1 MTEQENRNKKSAAE
15 SYTEQL
21 QLVLNSHINGYGR
34 LFGGMLLQ
42 WIDVMFGVVARRH
55 CGCEVTTAA
64 IDHMEF
70 LSPAYVNDLVK
81 LQGRVTWVGRSSLE
95 VRVDTYAQA
104 LGGEWRPVNVAYA
117 LMVALDA
124 NEKPTPA
131 PGLLLENEEQEREF
145 AAGAARQQARKAARM
160 KKQ

>member
-1 MTEQENRNKKSAAE
+1 MEADKKVQKRVSE

-21 QLVLNSHINGYGR
+21 QLVMNSHINGYGR
-34 LFGGMLLQ
+34 LFGGTLLQ

-70 LSPAYVNDLVK
+70 LSPAYLNDLVK
-81 LQGRVTWVGRSSLE
+81 LEGRVTWVGRSSLE

-124 NEKPTPA
+124 NEKPAPA
-131 PGLLLENEEQEREF
+131 PGLLLETEEQKREF
-145 AAGAARQQARKAARM
+145 TEGAARQEARKAARM
-160 KKQ
+160 KRQ

>member
-1 MTEQENRNKKSAAE
+1 MEADKKVQKRVSE

-21 QLVLNSHINGYGR
+21 QFVMNSHINGYGR
-34 LFGGMLLQ
+34 LFGGTLLQ

-64 IDHMEF
+64 IDH
-70 LSPAYVNDLVK
+70 LNDLVK
-81 LQGRVTWVGRSSLE
+81 LEGRVTWVGRSSLE

-104 LGGEWRPVNVAYA
+104 LRGEWRPVNVAYA

-124 NEKPTPA
+124 NEKPAPA
-131 PGLLLENEEQEREF
+131 PGLLLETEEQQREF
-145 AAGAARQQARKAARM
+145 TEGAARQEARKAARL

>member
-1 MTEQENRNKKSAAE
+1 MEADKKVQKRVSE

-21 QLVLNSHINGYGR
+21 QFVMNSHINGYGR
-34 LFGGMLLQ
+34 LFGGTLLQ

-70 LSPAYVNDLVK
+70 LSPDYLNDLVK
-81 LQGRVTWVGRSSLE
+81 LEGRVTWVGRSSLE

-124 NEKPTPA
+124 NEKPAPA
-131 PGLLLENEEQEREF
+131 PGLLLETEEQKREF
-145 AAGAARQQARKAARM
+145 TEGAARQEARKAARM

>member
-1 MTEQENRNKKSAAE
+1 MEADKKVQKRVSE

-21 QLVLNSHINGYGR
+21 QFVMNSHINGYGR
-34 LFGGMLLQ
+34 LFGGTLLQ

-64 IDHMEF
+64 IHHMEF
-70 LSPAYVNDLVK
+70 LSPAYLNDLVK
-81 LQGRVTWVGRSSLE
+81 LEGRVTWVGRSSLE

-131 PGLLLENEEQEREF
+131 PGLLLETEEQKREF
-145 AAGAARQQARKAARM
+145 TEGAARQEARKAARL

>member
-1 MTEQENRNKKSAAE
+1 MEADKKVQKRVSE

-21 QLVLNSHINGYGR
+21 QFVMNSHINGYGR
-34 LFGGMLLQ
+34 LFGGTLLQ

-70 LSPAYVNDLVK
+70 LSPAYLNDLVK
-81 LQGRVTWVGRSSLE
+81 LEGRVTWVGRSSLE

-124 NEKPTPA
+124 NEKPAPA
-131 PGLLLENEEQEREF
+131 PGLLLETEEQKREF
-145 AAGAARQQARKAARM
+145 TEGAARQEARKAARM
-160 KKQ
+160 KRQ

>member
-1 MTEQENRNKKSAAE
+1 MEEDKKVQKRVSE

-21 QLVLNSHINGYGR
+21 QFVMNSHINGYGR
-34 LFGGMLLQ
+34 LFGGTLLQ

-70 LSPAYVNDLVK
+70 LSPAYLNDLVK
-81 LQGRVTWVGRSSLE
+81 LEGRVTWVGRSSLE

-131 PGLLLENEEQEREF
+131 PGLLLETEEQKREF
-145 AAGAARQQARKAARM
+145 TEGAARQEARKAARL

>member
-1 MTEQENRNKKSAAE
+1 MEADKKVQKRVSE

-21 QLVLNSHINGYGR
+21 QFVMNSHINGYGR
-34 LFGGMLLQ
+34 LFGGTLLQ

-70 LSPAYVNDLVK
+70 LSPAYLNDLVK
-81 LQGRVTWVGRSSLE
+81 LEGRVTWVGRSSLE

-131 PGLLLENEEQEREF
+131 PGLLLETEEEKREF
-145 AAGAARQQARKAARM
+145 TEGAARQEARKAARL

>member
-1 MTEQENRNKKSAAE
+1 MEADKKVQKRVSE

-21 QLVLNSHINGYGR
+21 QFVMNSHINGYGR
-34 LFGGMLLQ
+34 LFGGTLLQ

-70 LSPAYVNDLVK
+70 LSPAYLNDLVK
-81 LQGRVTWVGRSSLE
+81 LEGRVTWVGRSSLE

-131 PGLLLENEEQEREF
+131 PGLLLETEEQKREF
-145 AAGAARQQARKAARM
+145 TEGAARQEARKAARM

>member
-1 MTEQENRNKKSAAE
+1 MEADKKVQKRVSE

-21 QLVLNSHINGYGR
+21 QFVMNSHINGYGR
-34 LFGGMLLQ
+34 LFGGTLLQ

-70 LSPAYVNDLVK
+70 LSPAYLNDLVK
-81 LQGRVTWVGRSSLE
+81 LEGRVTWVGRSSLE

-124 NEKPTPA
+124 NEKPAPA
-131 PGLLLENEEQEREF
+131 PGLLLETEEQKREF
-145 AAGAARQQARKAARM
+145 TEGAARQEARKAVRM

>member
-1 MTEQENRNKKSAAE
+1 MEADKKVQKRVSE

-21 QLVLNSHINGYGR
+21 QLVMNSHINGYGR
-34 LFGGMLLQ
+34 LFGGTLLQ
-42 WIDVMFGVVARRH
+42 WTDVMFGVVARRH

-70 LSPAYVNDLVK
+70 LSPAYLNDLVK
-81 LQGRVTWVGRSSLE
+81 LEGRVTWVGRSSLE

-124 NEKPTPA
+124 NEKPAPA
-131 PGLLLENEEQEREF
+131 PGLLLETEEQKREF
-145 AAGAARQQARKAARM
+145 TEGAARQEARKAARL

>member
-1 MTEQENRNKKSAAE
+1 MEADKKVQKRVSE

-21 QLVLNSHINGYGR
+21 QFVMNSHINGYGR
-34 LFGGMLLQ
+34 LFGGTLLQ

-70 LSPAYVNDLVK
+70 LSPAYLNDLVK
-81 LQGRVTWVGRSSLE
+81 LEGRVTWVGRSSLE

-104 LGGEWRPVNVAYA
+104 LGGEWRPVNIAYA

-131 PGLLLENEEQEREF
+131 PGLLLETEEQKREF
-145 AAGAARQQARKAARM
+145 TEGAARQEARNAARI

>member
-1 MTEQENRNKKSAAE
+1 MEADKKVQKRVSE

-21 QLVLNSHINGYGR
+21 QFVMNSHMNGYGR
-34 LFGGMLLQ
+34 LFGGTLLQ
-42 WIDVMFGVVARRH
+42 WIDVMFGGVARRH

-64 IDHMEF
+64 IDPMEF
-70 LSPAYVNDLVK
+70 LSPAYLNDLVK
-81 LQGRVTWVGRSSLE
+81 LEGRVTWVGRSSLE

-124 NEKPTPA
+124 NEKPAPA
-131 PGLLLENEEQEREF
+131 PGLLLETEEQKREF
-145 AAGAARQQARKAARM
+145 TEGAARQEARKAARM

>member
-1 MTEQENRNKKSAAE
+1 MEAEKKMQKRVSE

-21 QLVLNSHINGYGR
+21 QLVMNSHINGYGR
-34 LFGGMLLQ
+34 LFGGTLLQ

-70 LSPAYVNDLVK
+70 LSPAYLNDLVK
-81 LQGRVTWVGRSSLE
+81 LEGRVTWVGRSSLE

-124 NEKPTPA
+124 NEKPAPA
-131 PGLLLENEEQEREF
+131 PGLLLETEEQKREF
-145 AAGAARQQARKAARM
+145 TEGAARQEARKAARM

>member
-1 MTEQENRNKKSAAE
+1 MEADKKVQKRVSE

-21 QLVLNSHINGYGR
+21 QFVMNSHINGYGR
-34 LFGGMLLQ
+34 LFGGTLLQ

-70 LSPAYVNDLVK
+70 LSPAYLNDLVK
-81 LQGRVTWVGRSSLE
+81 LEGRVTWVGRSSLE

-124 NEKPTPA
+124 NEKPAPA
-131 PGLLLENEEQEREF
+131 PGLLLETEEQKREF
-145 AAGAARQQARKAARM
+145 TEGAARQEARKAARL

>member
-1 MTEQENRNKKSAAE
+1 MEADKKVQKRVSE

-21 QLVLNSHINGYGR
+21 QFVMNSHINGYGR
-34 LFGGMLLQ
+34 LFGGTLLQ

-70 LSPAYVNDLVK
+70 LSPAYLNDLVK
-81 LQGRVTWVGRSSLE
+81 LEGRVTWVGRSSLE

-124 NEKPTPA
+124 NEKPAPA
-131 PGLLLENEEQEREF
+131 PGLLLETEEQQREF
-145 AAGAARQQARKAARM
+145 TEGAARQEARKAARM

>member
-1 MTEQENRNKKSAAE
+1 MEEDKKVQKRVSE

-21 QLVLNSHINGYGR
+21 QFVMNSHINGYGR
-34 LFGGMLLQ
+34 LFGGTLLQ

-70 LSPAYVNDLVK
+70 LSPAYLNDLVK
-81 LQGRVTWVGRSSLE
+81 LEGRVTWVGRSSLE

-131 PGLLLENEEQEREF
+131 PGLLLETEEQKREF
-145 AAGAARQQARKAARM
+145 TEGAARQEARKAARI

>member
-1 MTEQENRNKKSAAE
+1 MEADKKVQKRVSE

-21 QLVLNSHINGYGR
+21 QFVMNSHINGYGR
-34 LFGGMLLQ
+34 LFGGTLLQ

-70 LSPAYVNDLVK
+70 LSPAYLNDLVK
-81 LQGRVTWVGRSSLE
+81 LEGRVTWVGRSSLE

-124 NEKPTPA
+124 NEKPTPT
-131 PGLLLENEEQEREF
+131 PGLLLETEEQQREF
-145 AAGAARQQARKAARM
+145 TEGAARQEARKAARM

>member
-1 MTEQENRNKKSAAE
+1 MEADKKVQKRVSE

-21 QLVLNSHINGYGR
+21 QFVMNSHINGYGR
-34 LFGGMLLQ
+34 LFGGTLLQ
-42 WIDVMFGVVARRH
+42 WIVVMFGVVARRH

-70 LSPAYVNDLVK
+70 LSPAYLNDLVK
-81 LQGRVTWVGRSSLE
+81 LEGRVTWVGRSSLE

-124 NEKPTPA
+124 NEKPAPA
-131 PGLLLENEEQEREF
+131 PGLLLETEEQKREF
-145 AAGAARQQARKAARM
+145 TEGAARQEARKAARM

>member
-1 MTEQENRNKKSAAE
+1 MEADKKVQKRVSE

-21 QLVLNSHINGYGR
+21 QFVMNSHINGYGR
-34 LFGGMLLQ
+34 LFGGTLLQ

-70 LSPAYVNDLVK
+70 LSPAYLNDLVK
-81 LQGRVTWVGRSSLE
+81 LEGRVTWVGRSSLE

-131 PGLLLENEEQEREF
+131 PGLLLETEEQKREF
-145 AAGAARQQARKAARM
+145 TEGAARQEARKAARM
-160 KKQ
+160 KRQ

>member
-1 MTEQENRNKKSAAE
+1 MEADKKVQKRVSE

-21 QLVLNSHINGYGR
+21 QFVMNSHINGYGR
-34 LFGGMLLQ
+34 LFGGTLLQ

-70 LSPAYVNDLVK
+70 LSPAYLNDLVK
-81 LQGRVTWVGRSSLE
+81 LEGRVTWVGRSSLE

-124 NEKPTPA
+124 NEKPAPA
-131 PGLLLENEEQEREF
+131 PGLLLETEEQKREF
-145 AAGAARQQARKAARM
+145 TEGAERQEARKAARM

>member
-1 MTEQENRNKKSAAE
+1 MEAEKKMQKRVSE

-21 QLVLNSHINGYGR
+21 QLVMNSHINGYGR
-34 LFGGMLLQ
+34 LFGGTLLQ

-70 LSPAYVNDLVK
+70 LSPAYLNDLVK
-81 LQGRVTWVGRSSLE
+81 LEGRVTWVGRSSLE

-124 NEKPTPA
+124 NEKPAPA
-131 PGLLLENEEQEREF
+131 PGLLLETEEQKREF
-145 AAGAARQQARKAARM
+145 TEGAARQEARKAARM
-160 KKQ
+160 KK

>member
-1 MTEQENRNKKSAAE
+1 MEADKKVQKRVSE

-21 QLVLNSHINGYGR
+21 QFVMNSHINGYGR
-34 LFGGMLLQ
+34 LFGGTLLQ

-70 LSPAYVNDLVK
+70 LSPAYLNDLVK
-81 LQGRVTWVGRSSLE
+81 LEGRVTWVGRSSLE

-124 NEKPTPA
+124 NEKPAPA
-131 PGLLLENEEQEREF
+131 PGLLLETEEQKREF
-145 AAGAARQQARKAARM
+145 TEGAARQEARKAARM

>member
-1 MTEQENRNKKSAAE
+1 MEEDKKVQKRVSE

-21 QLVLNSHINGYGR
+21 QFVMNSHINGYGR
-34 LFGGMLLQ
+34 LFGGTLLQ

-70 LSPAYVNDLVK
+70 LSPAYLNDLVK
-81 LQGRVTWVGRSSLE
+81 LEGRVTWVGRSSLE

-124 NEKPTPA
+124 NEKPAPA
-131 PGLLLENEEQEREF
+131 PGLLLETEEQKREF
-145 AAGAARQQARKAARM
+145 TEGAARQEARKAARM

>member
-1 MTEQENRNKKSAAE
+1 MEADKKVQKRVSE

-21 QLVLNSHINGYGR
+21 QFVMNSHINGYGW
-34 LFGGMLLQ
+34 LFGGTLLQ

-70 LSPAYVNDLVK
+70 LSPAYLNDLVK
-81 LQGRVTWVGRSSLE
+81 LEGRVTWVGRSSLE

-124 NEKPTPA
+124 NEKPAPA
-131 PGLLLENEEQEREF
+131 PGLLLETEEQKREF
-145 AAGAARQQARKAARM
+145 TEGAARQEARKAARM

>member
-1 MTEQENRNKKSAAE
+1 MEADKKVQKRVSE

-21 QLVLNSHINGYGR
+21 QFVMNSHINGYGR
-34 LFGGMLLQ
+34 LFGGTLLQ

-70 LSPAYVNDLVK
+70 LSPAYLNDLVK
-81 LQGRVTWVGRSSLE
+81 LEGRVTWVGRSSLE

-124 NEKPTPA
+124 NEKPAPA
-131 PGLLLENEEQEREF
+131 PGLLLETEEQKREF
-145 AAGAARQQARKAARM
+145 TEGAARQEARKAARI
-160 KKQ
+160 KKK

>member
-1 MTEQENRNKKSAAE
+1 MEADKKVQKRVSE

-21 QLVLNSHINGYGR
+21 QFVMNSHINGYGR
-34 LFGGMLLQ
+34 LFGGKLLQ

-70 LSPAYVNDLVK
+70 LSPAYLNDLVK
-81 LQGRVTWVGRSSLE
+81 LEGRVTWVGRSSLE

-124 NEKPTPA
+124 NEKPAPA
-131 PGLLLENEEQEREF
+131 PGLLLETEEQKREF
-145 AAGAARQQARKAARM
+145 TEGAARQEARKAARM

>member
-1 MTEQENRNKKSAAE
+1 MEADKKVQKRVSE

-21 QLVLNSHINGYGR
+21 QLVMNSHINGYGR
-34 LFGGMLLQ
+34 LFGGTLLQ

-70 LSPAYVNDLVK
+70 LSPAYLNDLVK
-81 LQGRVTWVGRSSLE
+81 LEGRVTWVGRSSLE

-124 NEKPTPA
+124 NEKPAPA
-131 PGLLLENEEQEREF
+131 PGLLLETEEQKREF
-145 AAGAARQQARKAARM
+145 TEGAARQEARKAARL

>member
-1 MTEQENRNKKSAAE
+1 MEADKKVQKRVSE

-21 QLVLNSHINGYGR
+21 QLVMNSHINGYGR
-34 LFGGMLLQ
+34 LFGGTLLQ

-70 LSPAYVNDLVK
+70 LSPAYLNDLVK
-81 LQGRVTWVGRSSLE
+81 LEGRVTWVGRSSLE

-124 NEKPTPA
+124 NEKPAPA
-131 PGLLLENEEQEREF
+131 PGLLLETEAQQREF
-145 AAGAARQQARKAARM
+145 AEGAARQEARKAARL

>member
-1 MTEQENRNKKSAAE
+1 MEADKKVQKRVSE

-21 QLVLNSHINGYGR
+21 QFVMNSHINGYGR
-34 LFGGMLLQ
+34 LFGGTLLQ

-70 LSPAYVNDLVK
+70 LSPAYLNDLVK
-81 LQGRVTWVGRSSLE
+81 LEGRVTWVGRSSLE

-131 PGLLLENEEQEREF
+131 PGLLLETEEQKREF
-145 AAGAARQQARKAARM
+145 TEGAARQEARKATRM

>member
-1 MTEQENRNKKSAAE
+1 MEEDKKVQKRVSE

-21 QLVLNSHINGYGR
+21 QFVMNSHINGYGR
-34 LFGGMLLQ
+34 LFGGTLLQ

-70 LSPAYVNDLVK
+70 LSPAYLNDLVK
-81 LQGRVTWVGRSSLE
+81 LEGRVTWVGRSSLE

-124 NEKPTPA
+124 NEKPVPA
-131 PGLLLENEEQEREF
+131 PGLLLETEEQKREF
-145 AAGAARQQARKAARM
+145 TEGAARQEARKAARI

>member
-1 MTEQENRNKKSAAE
+1 MEADKKVQKRVSE

-21 QLVLNSHINGYGR
+21 QFVMNSHINGYGR
-34 LFGGMLLQ
+34 LFGGTLLQ

-70 LSPAYVNDLVK
+70 LSPAYLNDLVK
-81 LQGRVTWVGRSSLE
+81 LEGRVTWVGRSSLE

-131 PGLLLENEEQEREF
+131 PGLLLETEEQKREF
-145 AAGAARQQARKAARM
+145 TEGAARQEARKAARL

>member
-1 MTEQENRNKKSAAE
+1 MEAEEKMQKRVSE

-21 QLVLNSHINGYGR
+21 QLVMNSHINGYGR
-34 LFGGMLLQ
+34 LFGGTLLQ

-70 LSPAYVNDLVK
+70 LSPAYLNDLVK
-81 LQGRVTWVGRSSLE
+81 LEGRVTWVGRSSLE

-124 NEKPTPA
+124 NEKPAPA
-131 PGLLLENEEQEREF
+131 PGLLLETEEQKREF
-145 AAGAARQQARKAARM
+145 TEGAARQEARKAARM

>member
-1 MTEQENRNKKSAAE
+1 MEADKKVQKRVSE

-21 QLVLNSHINGYGR
+21 QFVMNSHINGYGR
-34 LFGGMLLQ
+34 LFGGTLLQ

-70 LSPAYVNDLVK
+70 LSPAYLNDLVK
-81 LQGRVTWVGRSSLE
+81 LEGRVTWVGRSSLE

-104 LGGEWRPVNVAYA
+104 LAVLP
-117 LMVALDA
+117 
-124 NEKPTPA
+124 P
-131 PGLLLENEEQEREF
+131 
-145 AAGAARQQARKAARM
+145 
-160 KKQ
+160 

>member
-1 MTEQENRNKKSAAE
+1 MEADKKVQKRVSE

-21 QLVLNSHINGYGR
+21 QFVMNSHINGYGR
-34 LFGGMLLQ
+34 LFGGTLLQ

-70 LSPAYVNDLVK
+70 LSPAYLNDLVK
-81 LQGRVTWVGRSSLE
+81 LEGRVTWVGRSSLE

-131 PGLLLENEEQEREF
+131 PGLLLETEEQQREF
-145 AAGAARQQARKAARM
+145 TEGAARQEARKAARM

>member
-1 MTEQENRNKKSAAE
+1 MEADKKVQKRVSE

-21 QLVLNSHINGYGR
+21 QFVMNSHINGYGR
-34 LFGGMLLQ
+34 LFGGTLLQ

-70 LSPAYVNDLVK
+70 LSPAYINDLVK
-81 LQGRVTWVGRSSLE
+81 LEGRVTWVGRSSLE

-124 NEKPTPA
+124 NEKPAPA
-131 PGLLLENEEQEREF
+131 PGLLLETEEQKREF
-145 AAGAARQQARKAARM
+145 TEGAARQEARKAARM

>member
-1 MTEQENRNKKSAAE
+1 MEADKKVQKRVSE

-21 QLVLNSHINGYGR
+21 QFVMNSHINGYGR
-34 LFGGMLLQ
+34 LFGGTLLQ

-70 LSPAYVNDLVK
+70 LSPAYLNDLVK
-81 LQGRVTWVGRSSLE
+81 LEGRVTWVGRSSLE

-124 NEKPTPA
+124 NEKPAPA
-131 PGLLLENEEQEREF
+131 PGLLLETEEQKREF
-145 AAGAARQQARKAARM
+145 TEGAARQEARKAARM
-160 KKQ
+160 KQQ

>member
-1 MTEQENRNKKSAAE
+1 MEADKKVQKRVSE

-21 QLVLNSHINGYGR
+21 QFVMNSHINGYGR
-34 LFGGMLLQ
+34 LFGGTLLQ

-70 LSPAYVNDLVK
+70 LSPAYLNDLVK
-81 LQGRVTWVGRSSLE
+81 LEGRVTWVGRSSLE

-131 PGLLLENEEQEREF
+131 PGLLLETEEQKREF
-145 AAGAARQQARKAARM
+145 TEGAARQEARKAARI

>member
-1 MTEQENRNKKSAAE
+1 MEADKKVQKRVSE

-21 QLVLNSHINGYGR
+21 QFVMNSHINGYGR
-34 LFGGMLLQ
+34 LFGGTLLQ

-70 LSPAYVNDLVK
+70 LSPAYLNDLVK
-81 LQGRVTWVGRSSLE
+81 LEGRVTWVGCSSLE

-131 PGLLLENEEQEREF
+131 PGLLLETEEQKREF
-145 AAGAARQQARKAARM
+145 TEGAARQEARKAARL

>member
-1 MTEQENRNKKSAAE
+1 MEADKKVQKRVSE

-21 QLVLNSHINGYGR
+21 QFVMNSHINGYGR
-34 LFGGMLLQ
+34 LFGGTLLQ

-70 LSPAYVNDLVK
+70 LSPAYLNDLVK
-81 LQGRVTWVGRSSLE
+81 LEGRVTWVGRSSLE

-124 NEKPTPA
+124 NEKPAPA
-131 PGLLLENEEQEREF
+131 PGLLLETEEQKREF
-145 AAGAARQQARKAARM
+145 TEGAARQEARKAARI